1 MEKIDNYFGIT
12 EQNSSFKIEII
23 AGITTFLTMA
33 YIVLLAPDTLSV
45 TGMDKGAVFTA
56 TCLISAISCFI
67 MGIYAK
73 LPVALA
79 PGVSLLY
86 FFAYSV
92 CGNMD
97 KSWEV
102 ALGCVF
108 VSGIIFLLISLFK
121 IREWII
127 DNIPH
132 NLKKAIAAGLGG
144 FILFIG
150 LQKAGL
156 IVNSEG
162 TLVQIG
168 DFSEYKTFMAIFCF
182 LLIMMLQQLHITG
195 GIVIAMLV
203 ITVGAIIT
211 GHTELPAGIVSAP
224 PSVEPILFKMDWAA
238 ALDISMLTI
247 VFAFLFVDLFDT
259 AGTLIT
265 VTDRA
270 GLVKD
275 KKIPRLKQ
283 ALISDSAATVLGSMF
298 GVSST
303 TSYVESASGIAA
315 GGRTGLVAVATGVC
329 FLLILFFSPIAQI
342 VPPEATAGALI
353 YVGILM
359 LSALGEIDWTDI
371 TEYAPA
377 LLTVFGIT
385 LSYSIADGIAIGF
398 ISYALIKC
406 LCDKASE
413 VSIGVWVIAGL
424 LLLRIFLVM
433 LA

>member
-12 EQNSSFKIEII
+12 EQNSSLKIEII

-33 YIVLLAPDTLSV
+33 YIVLLAPETLGA
-45 TGMDKGAVFTA
+45 TGMNKGAVFTA

-92 CGNMD
+92 CGNMG

-108 VSGIIFLLISLFK
+108 VSGILFLIISFFK

-182 LLIMMLQQLHITG
+182 LLIMMLQQLRITG
-195 GIVIAMLV
+195 GILIAMLV
-203 ITVGAIIT
+203 VTVGAIIT
-211 GHTELPAGIVSAP
+211 GHTELPSGIVSAP
-224 PSVEPILFKMDWAA
+224 PSIEPILFKMDWAA

-275 KKIPRLKQ
+275 EKIPRLKQ

-303 TSYVESASGIAA
+303 TSYVESSSGIAA
-315 GGRTGLVAVATGVC
+315 GGRTGLVAVATGIC

-359 LSALGEIDWTDI
+359 LSALGDIDWTDI

-406 LCDKASE
+406 LCEKASE
-413 VSIGVWVIAGL
+413 VSVGVWVIAGL